1 MQYRQLGKSDLNVS
15 EICFGCMSLGDD
27 QSYNT
32 KLIHQAIDQGV
43 NFFDTADLYQRGANE
58 RVLGKAVKRKRKDV
72 LIATK
77 VGNVWRDD
85 GSGWDWNP
93 TKKYILKAVDASL
106 ERLQTDYIDLYQLHG
121 GTLKD
126 PIDDI
131 ISAFEKLKKQGK
143 IRHYG
148 ISSIRPKV
156 MQEYV
161 AKSNIASIMMPY
173 SLLDRRPEEGCL
185 SSLLDK
191 NVGVIAR
198 GALAKGLLA
207 GGKPAEVY
215 QDYTVE
221 EVQKVIDTINNLSN
235 FYRSPAQ
242 TALRFVGQEPAV
254 TSIASGIRTEEQLKE
269 NVGFVDT
276 PELTTS
282 EMEILKGLLPP
293 SFYSLYR

>member
-15 EICFGCMSLGDD
+15 EICFGCMSLGED
-27 QSYNT
+27 QSFNT
-32 KLIHQAIDQGV
+32 KLIHQAIDGGI

-58 RVLGKAVKRKRKDV
+58 VILGKAVKRKRKDV

-131 ISAFEKLKKQGK
+131 IAAFEKLKKAGK
-143 IRHYG
+143 IRAYG
-148 ISSIRPKV
+148 ISSIRPNV
-156 MQEYV
+156 MREY
-161 AKSNIASIMMPY
+161 ASKSNVTSIMMPY

-185 SSLLDK
+185 TSLSDQE
-191 NVGVIAR
+191 VGVIAR
-198 GALAKGLLA
+198 GAIAKGLLA
-207 GGKPAEVY
+207 GKPAEAY

-221 EVQKVIDTINNLSN
+221 EVQKVIDTIKNLSN
-235 FYRSPAQ
+235 FYRTPAQ
-242 TALRFVGQEPAV
+242 TAFRFVSQEQSV
-254 TSIASGIRTEEQLKE
+254 TTIASGIRTEEQLKE
-269 NVGFVDT
+269 NLGFVDS

>member
-1 MQYRQLGKSDLNVS
+1 MQYHQLGKSDLNVS
-15 EICFGCMSLGDD
+15 EICFGCMSLGGD
-27 QSYNT
+27 QSFNT
-32 KLIHQAIDQGV
+32 KLIHEAIDSGV

-58 RVLGKAVKRKRKDV
+58 SVLGKAVKRKRKDI

-85 GSGWDWNP
+85 DSGWDWNP

-106 ERLQTDYIDLYQLHG
+106 DRLQTDYIDLYQLHG

-131 ISAFEKLKKQGK
+131 IAAFERLKKQGK

-148 ISSIRPKV
+148 ISSIRPNV
-156 MQEYV
+156 MKEYV
-161 AKSNIASIMMPY
+161 KKSNISSVMMPY
-173 SLLDRRPEEGCL
+173 SLLDRRPEDGILE
-185 SSLLDK
+185 LLNEK
-191 NVGVIAR
+191 EVGIIAR

-207 GGKPAEVY
+207 GKPAEVY

-221 EVQKVIDTINNLSN
+221 EVQKVIDTVKNLSN
-235 FYRSPAQ
+235 FYRTSAQ
-242 TALRFVGQEPAV
+242 TALKFVGQEPAV
-254 TSIASGIRTEEQLKE
+254 TTIASGIRTQEQLKE
-269 NVGFVDT
+269 NVGFVDA
-276 PELTTS
+276 PELTAS
-282 EMEILKGLLPP
+282 EMEVLKGLLPP